1 MRRSLFVGVAVWATI
16 VAHGAAHHSAA
27 AVYVMTQQITI
38 DGVVTKYGF
47 VNPHVRVY
55 LDVKNPDGAVE
66 QWMAEGGSPIV
77 LRRQGWKGQELKPG
91 DRVQITGNPA
101 RDKSRLIHWNT
112 IRLPN
117 GSDLY
122 GEDIDFGAVDE
133 LRQQRRK

>member
-1 MRRSLFVGVAVWATI
+1 MRRSLFAGLTLWAT
-16 VAHGAAHHSAA
+16 VVVPGAAHHSAA

-47 VNPHVRVY
+47 VNPHARVY
-55 LDVKNPDGAVE
+55 LDVSKPDGAVE

-77 LRRQGWKGQELKPG
+77 LRRQGWNGQELKPG
-91 DRVQITGNPA
+91 DRVKITGNPA
-101 RDKSRLIHWNT
+101 RDGSRLIHWLT

-122 GEDIDFGAVDE
+122 GEDIDFGAIDK
-133 LRQQRRK
+133 LRQQRRN